1 MFSAIS
7 DVLKKVLVTADY
19 VRISDSGQS
28 SEDMLWVDK
37 VPSSDVYSISDELKC
52 VIDSNIGESEDLKFK
67 WRSIRDHLCACQIYI
82 SVREI
87 LIRPLI
93 PPTWTHSPFADAKQR
108 IYMSATLGQAGDLE
122 RMTGRAAIKRLSV
135 PEGWERRGIGRRYF
149 IFPERSLEQ
158 DQVIDLRN
166 RLMEVAGR
174 SLVLTA
180 NDAAAKKVIADVCSM
195 DGFSC
200 FGKDELESGKEE
212 FVSSDRAVAVLAN
225 RYDGIDF
232 PGEECRL
239 LFIENLSKA
248 TNLQERFFMEKMGAG
263 LLYNER
269 IGSRVFQAVGRCT
282 RGLNDYAA
290 VVVTGGDASEYLT
303 NKEKRK
309 YFHPELQ
316 AELEFGVE
324 ESTDVSADTLLENF
338 SIFMK
343 HENDWEAINQYII
356 GIRDGCDQVCFPA
369 L

>member
-1 MFSAIS
+1 MDLGQLIGLAAQLLLVAAVLRGHAAFLAGFTQQAQHDGQTFAHGTEGRAIS

-174 SLVLTA
+174 SLVF
-180 NDAAAKKVIADVCSM
+180 
-195 DGFSC
+195 DG
-200 FGKDELESGKEE
+200 K
-212 FVSSDRAVAVLAN
+212 
-225 RYDGIDF
+225 
-232 PGEECRL
+232 
-239 LFIENLSKA
+239 
-248 TNLQERFFMEKMGAG
+248 
-263 LLYNER
+263 
-269 IGSRVFQAVGRCT
+269 
-282 RGLNDYAA
+282 
-290 VVVTGGDASEYLT
+290 
-303 NKEKRK
+303 
-309 YFHPELQ
+309 
-316 AELEFGVE
+316 
-324 ESTDVSADTLLENF
+324 
-338 SIFMK
+338 
-343 HENDWEAINQYII
+343 
-356 GIRDGCDQVCFPA
+356 
-369 L
+369 